1 MLKKG
6 SAVTIVDERSC
17 LLTRIET
24 VGDSGTFKTPA
35 GSASYV
41 FADENVRWVRNWRT
55 PDSKPVR
62 AALSAQALVP
72 TKAEDPLGGS
82 GMASG
87 FLAQVTGNALG
98 TLAVQLLHKRIF
110 TSPLEASLR
119 QRLLKHRVKK

>member
-24 VGDSGTFKTPA
+24 VGDSGTFKTLA

-72 TKAEDPLGGS
+72 VAAKNPPMSPGVQKTMLENI
-82 GMASG
+82 
-87 FLAQVTGNALG
+87 FGNALG
-98 TLAVQLLHKRIF
+98 TLAAELLHKHIIG
-110 TSPLEASLR
+110 T
-119 QRLLKHRVKK
+119 KK